1 MSDILEELIGR
12 QFEIARGEAEA
23 LPLPRFDTYTICN
36 LRGGIGKTSL
46 AFNLAYLA
54 DEILAV
60 DTCPQIP
67 ARSAIFPGSS
77 TTIICRMC
85 S

>member
-46 AFNLAYLA
+46 AFRGCPAY
-54 DEILAV
+54 ILLYQFSPK
-60 DTCPQIP
+60 DTGQ
-67 ARSAIFPGSS
+67 SKVK
-77 TTIICRMC
+77 
-85 S
+85 

>member
-60 DTCPQIP
+60 VQSFLVLRQQLFAECAVD
-67 ARSAIFPGSS
+67 RV
-77 TTIICRMC
+77 
-85 S
+85 